1 MSRIIT
7 NILIISAIILF
18 VEFYAFQAL
27 KTITKSRVIK
37 WSWVIIALA
46 VYINF
51 FYTIFSTPRSLGQTL
66 GFQYA
71 SGFLLMFLVPKA
83 ILLIVMF
90 GEDYCANN
98 L

>member
-27 KTITKSRVIK
+27 KTITKSRGVK

-66 GFQYA
+66 SFQYA
-71 SGFLLMFLVPKA
+71 SGFLLMP
-83 ILLIVMF
+83 MSM
-90 GEDYCANN
+90 
-98 L
+98 